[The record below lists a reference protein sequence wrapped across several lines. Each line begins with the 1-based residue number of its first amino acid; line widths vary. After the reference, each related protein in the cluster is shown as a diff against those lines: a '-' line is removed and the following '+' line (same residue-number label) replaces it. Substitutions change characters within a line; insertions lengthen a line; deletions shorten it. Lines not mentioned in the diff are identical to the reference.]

1 MRIRCGHCKKRHDS
15 IEGVRLCAQKSY
27 GKDTKSPA
35 SKPKPQP
42 SVLKRD
48 TTPSIP
54 KKAPEPPQKIT
65 PTPVPKKETKP
76 PKPKGKPKPPA
87 PKRKPKAPT
96 PKRKKQ
102 SPTPKRKPKPQPH
115 KTAKRRPRPAAKK
128 KPEWRPDRHPS
139 EYGRL
144 TVRQPGKPERFIPGG
159 GKCQSCGMVY
169 LADGRCRCS

>member
-1 MRIRCGHCKKRHDS
+1 MRIRCGHCKQRHDS

-27 GKDTKSPA
+27 GKDTKSPTP
-35 SKPKPQP
+35 KPKAQP
-42 SVLKRD
+42 PVLKRD

-65 PTPVPKKETKP
+65 PSPVPKKETKP
-76 PKPKGKPKPPA
+76 PTPKS
-87 PKRKPKAPT
+87 KPKAPT
-96 PKRKKQ
+96 PKRK
-102 SPTPKRKPKPQPH
+102 PKSQPRKA
-115 KTAKRRPRPAAKK
+115 AKSRPRPAAKK